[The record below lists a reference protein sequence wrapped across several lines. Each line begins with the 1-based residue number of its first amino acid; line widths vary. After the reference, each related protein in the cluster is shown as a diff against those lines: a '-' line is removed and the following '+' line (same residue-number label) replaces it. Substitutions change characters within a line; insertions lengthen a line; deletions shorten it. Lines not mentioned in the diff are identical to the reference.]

1 MGVWPMESARSWMV
15 MGNSLWFFA
24 LICSIIWGAL
34 LLFRVGEVDENRRGE
49 KNSKKR
55 AKNAQEDRENRL
67 RGVKRRL
74 VSDGFD
80 LFVPGSV
87 TGWIPTPP
95 DFVGFATIISTVL
108 SSKEIWDRLQ

>member
-1 MGVWPMESARSWMV
+1 MEGARSWMV
-15 MGNSLWFFA
+15 TGNSLWFFA
-24 LICSIIWGAL
+24 LICSIIWGVL
-34 LLFRVGEVDENRRGE
+34 LLFGVGEVDENRRDE

-55 AKNAQEDRENRL
+55 AKNAKEDRENRL
-67 RGVKRRL
+67 RGVMRRL

-95 DFVGFATIISTVL
+95 AFVGFATIISTIL
-108 SSKEIWDRLQ
+108 SSKDIWDRLQ

>member
-1 MGVWPMESARSWMV
+1 V
-15 MGNSLWFFA
+15 
-24 LICSIIWGAL
+24 L
-34 LLFRVGEVDENRRGE
+34 LLFGVGEVDKNRRDE
-49 KNSKKR
+49 KNAKKR
-55 AKNAQEDRENRL
+55 AMNVKDDRENSF

-95 DFVGFATIISTVL
+95 AFVGFATIISTVL
-108 SSKEIWDRLQ
+108 SSKDIWDRVQ